1 MVFLS
6 NQLASRLRERREHKV
21 FQQLLQMVPSL
32 EERLLDGSDVNIRH
46 IAELVRVFLLA
57 VLTLADVSFL

>member
-6 NQLASRLRERREHKV
+6 NQLVSHLRERREHKV
-21 FQQLLQMVPSL
+21 FQQLLQMVPGL
-32 EERLLDGSDVNIRH
+32 EERLLDDSDVNIRL

-57 VLTLADVSFL
+57 VLTLADMSFL